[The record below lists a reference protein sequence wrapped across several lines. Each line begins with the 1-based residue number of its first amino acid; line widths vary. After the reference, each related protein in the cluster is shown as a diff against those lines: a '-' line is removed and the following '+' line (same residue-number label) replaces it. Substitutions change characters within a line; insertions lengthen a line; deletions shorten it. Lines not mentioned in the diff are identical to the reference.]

1 MKRASLFL
9 LVLAAAAAGCRVR
22 DVRTATIRVPA
33 LRNAACSNEIAKAL
47 SRLPDSRFTSDRDDP
62 EMSLKIEK
70 IDYATGD
77 LTVRYDSM
85 KVGVRNLE
93 DAIARAGF
101 DTPTFPADAA
111 AREKLPAACLEGRD
125 GPE

>member
-1 MKRASLFL
+1 MKRILPVL
-9 LVLAAAAAGCRVR
+9 LVAAAAAVAAAGCRVR
-22 DVRTATIRVPA
+22 DVRTTTIRVPG
-33 LRNAACSNEIAKAL
+33 LRNEACSNRIAKAL
-47 SRLPDSRFTSDRDDP
+47 ARLPDSRYTNDRDDP
-62 EMSLKIEK
+62 EMCLRIEK
-70 IDYATGD
+70 VDYATGD

-111 AREKLPAACLEGRD
+111 AREKLP
-125 GPE
+125 PECRAE

>member
-1 MKRASLFL
+1 MKRILPIVL
-9 LVLAAAAAGCRVR
+9 LAALAASGCRVR
-22 DVRTATIRVPA
+22 DVRTATVRVPG
-33 LRNAACSNEIAKAL
+33 LRNEACSNEIAKAL
-47 SRLPDSRFTSDRDDP
+47 ARLPDSRFTSDRNNP
-62 EMSLKIEK
+62 EMSLRIEK

-101 DTPTFPADAA
+101 DTPTFPADEA
-111 AREKLPAACLEGRD
+111 ARAKLPAECRGE
-125 GPE
+125 

>member
-1 MKRASLFL
+1 MNRLFL
-9 LVLAAAAAGCRVR
+9 GLLCVAALAVAGCRRVDER
-22 DVRTATIRVPA
+22 TFTVDVPQASTAADEQA
-33 LRNAACSNEIAKAL
+33 LRAALAVYGGIDAK
-47 SRLPDSRFTSDRDDP
+47 DP
-62 EMSLKIEK
+62 TAIVFDAAKHQ
-70 IDYATGD
+70 

-111 AREKLPAACLEGRD
+111 AREKLP
-125 GPE
+125 PECRAE

>member
-1 MKRASLFL
+1 MKRVSLL
-9 LVLAAAAAGCRVR
+9 LFVLAAAAAGCRVR
-22 DVRTATIRVPA
+22 DVRTATIRVPG
-33 LRNAACSNEIAKAL
+33 LRNGACSNEIARAL
-47 SRLPDSRFTSDRDDP
+47 SRLPDSRYTNDRDDP
-62 EMSLKIEK
+62 ERSLRIER

-101 DTPTFPADAA
+101 DTPTFPADEA
-111 AREKLPAACLEGRD
+111 ARAKLPAACRD
-125 GPE
+125 GADAAE

>member
-1 MKRASLFL
+1 MKRILPVL
-9 LVLAAAAAGCRVR
+9 LVAAAAAVAAAGCRVR
-22 DVRTATIRVPA
+22 DVRTTTIRVPG
-33 LRNAACSNEIAKAL
+33 LRNEACSNRIASAL
-47 SRLPDSRFTSDRDDP
+47 ARLPDSRYTNDRDNT
-62 EMSLKIEK
+62 EMCLRIEK
-70 IDYATGD
+70 VDFATGD

-111 AREKLPAACLEGRD
+111 AREKLP
-125 GPE
+125 PECRAE

>member
-1 MKRASLFL
+1 MKRILPVL
-9 LVLAAAAAGCRVR
+9 LVAAAAAVAAAGCRVR
-22 DVRTATIRVPA
+22 DVRTTTIRVPG
-33 LRNAACSNEIAKAL
+33 LRNEACSNRIAKAL
-47 SRLPDSRFTSDRDDP
+47 ARLPDSRYTNDRNDT
-62 EMSLKIEK
+62 EMCLRIEK
-70 IDYATGD
+70 VDFATGD

-111 AREKLPAACLEGRD
+111 AREKLP
-125 GPE
+125 PECRGE

>member
-1 MKRASLFL
+1 MKRILPVL
-9 LVLAAAAAGCRVR
+9 LVAAAAAVAAAGCRVR
-22 DVRTATIRVPA
+22 DVRTTTIRVPG
-33 LRNAACSNEIAKAL
+33 LRNEACSNRIAKAL
-47 SRLPDSRFTSDRDDP
+47 ARLPDSRYTNDRNDT
-62 EMSLKIEK
+62 EMCPRIEK
-70 IDYATGD
+70 VDFATGD

-111 AREKLPAACLEGRD
+111 AREKLP
-125 GPE
+125 PECRAE

>member
-1 MKRASLFL
+1 M
-9 LVLAAAAAGCRVR
+9 
-22 DVRTATIRVPA
+22 RTATVRVPG
-33 LRNAACSNEIAKAL
+33 LRNEACSNRIVAAL
-47 SRLPDSRFTSDRDDP
+47 ATLPDSRFSNDRNDAGR
-62 EMSLKIEK
+62 SLRIEK

-101 DTPTFPADAA
+101 DTPTFPADEA
-111 AREKLPAACLEGRD
+111 ARAKLPAECRGE
-125 GPE
+125 

>member
-1 MKRASLFL
+1 MKRILPL
-9 LVLAAAAAGCRVR
+9 LALAALAAAGGCRVR
-22 DVRTATIRVPA
+22 DVRTATIRVA
-33 LRNAACSNEIAKAL
+33 GLRNEACSNEIAKAL
-47 SRLPDSRFTSDRDDP
+47 ARLPDSRFTNDRNNA
-62 EMSLKIEK
+62 EMCLRIEA

-101 DTPTFPADAA
+101 DTPTFPADAT
-111 AREKLPAACLEGRD
+111 ARDRLP
-125 GPE
+125 PECRAE

>member
-1 MKRASLFL
+1 MKRILPVLFL
-9 LVLAAAAAGCRVR
+9 AALAASGCRVR
-22 DVRTATIRVPA
+22 DVRTATVRVPG

-47 SRLPDSRFTSDRDDP
+47 ARLPDSRYTSDRDNP
-62 EMSLKIEK
+62 EMSLKNEK
-70 IDYATGD
+70 IDYETGD

-101 DTPTFPADAA
+101 DTPTFPADEA
-111 AREKLPAACLEGRD
+111 ARAKLP
-125 GPE
+125 PECRGE

>member
-1 MKRASLFL
+1 MKRILPL
-9 LVLAAAAAGCRVR
+9 LALAALAVAGGCRVR
-22 DVRTATIRVPA
+22 DVRTATIRVA
-33 LRNAACSNEIAKAL
+33 GLRNEACSNEIAKAL
-47 SRLPDSRFTSDRDDP
+47 ARLPDSRYPNDRNDA
-62 EMSLKIEK
+62 EMCLRIEA

-101 DTPTFPADAA
+101 DTPTFPADGT
-111 AREKLPAACLEGRD
+111 ARDRLPPACRGE
-125 GPE
+125 

>member
-1 MKRASLFL
+1 MKRILPVL
-9 LVLAAAAAGCRVR
+9 LVAAAAAVAAAGCRVR
-22 DVRTATIRVPA
+22 DVRTTTIRVPG
-33 LRNAACSNEIAKAL
+33 LRNEACSNRIAKAL
-47 SRLPDSRFTSDRDDP
+47 ARLPDSRYTNDRDNT
-62 EMSLKIEK
+62 EMCLRIEK
-70 IDYATGD
+70 VDYATGD

-111 AREKLPAACLEGRD
+111 AREKLP
-125 GPE
+125 PECRAE

>member
-1 MKRASLFL
+1 MKRFL
-9 LVLAAAAAGCRVR
+9 PFALAAATAAAMAAGCRVR
-22 DVRTATIRVPA
+22 DVRTATIRVDG
-33 LRNAACSNEIAKAL
+33 LRNEACSNVVAAAL
-47 SRLPDSRFTSDRDDP
+47 ARLPDSRFSNDRNDP
-62 EMSLKIEK
+62 ETCLRIEK

-101 DTPTFPADAA
+101 GTPTFPADEA
-111 AREKLPAACLEGRD
+111 ARAKLP
-125 GPE
+125 PECRGE